1 MIQTAH
7 QEILARWLC
16 ERIGYMPTPHLRCIG
31 NVTKEGK
38 ILGVVGFD
46 GWNGA
51 SCQMHVA
58 GEGNWVS
65 KELIRVTFDYVFNV
79 AGLNVLLGLVPSANE
94 KALRF
99 DKHVGFVE
107 VARIEGAH
115 PDGALV
121 VLELRRENC
130 RFLRNKKYGQEV
142 ISAAA

>member
-16 ERIGYMPTPHLRCIG
+16 ERIGYMPTPHIRCIG

-65 KELIRVTFDYVFNV
+65 RELIRVTFDYAFNV
-79 AGLNVLLGLVPSANE
+79 AGMKVLLGLVPSDNE
-94 KALRF
+94 RALKF

-107 VARIEGAH
+107 VTRLKDAH
-115 PDGALV
+115 PDGDLV

-130 RFLRNKKYGQEV
+130 RFLRNKHGQEV

>member
-1 MIQTAH
+1 
-7 QEILARWLC
+7 
-16 ERIGYMPTPHLRCIG
+16 MPTPHIRCIG

-65 KELIRVTFDYVFNV
+65 RELIRATFDYAFNV
-79 AGLNVLLGLVPSANE
+79 AGLNVLLGLVPSGNE

-107 VARIEGAH
+107 VARIKDAH
-115 PDGALV
+115 PDGELV

-130 RFLRNKKYGQEV
+130 RFLRNKNGQEKY
-142 ISAAA
+142 AAAA